1 MAATNKPEFASI
13 AIRSETGGHD
23 PRPTAFKGLNPS
35 QCSGP
40 GGSSGFTPAMESS
53 VQGSR
58 KSGIRAGLASA
69 LLWFAA
75 SVPALAAD
83 LVIEHVTVVSPQHTA
98 AQPGQNV
105 LIRDGRIV
113 SVSVKPISA
122 AAGATRIDGRAKFL
136 TPGLMDSHVHVSDV
150 PGLPPGTNDPM
161 LKSLQDAYTRQQPR
175 SYLYYGV
182 TQLLD
187 LSGFSERIQAFEAQP
202 QRPDL
207 YRCGAAMVL
216 DGYPTV
222 FAPEAVRYQLWPDYI
237 YEPANA
243 ATHPLP
249 KGADAAQHT
258 PEVVIDRLAA
268 SGARCIKI
276 FIETGFGGASNWPIM
291 SKETL
296 QRVRAATRKRGLP
309 LLAHANA
316 IGSQRIAVEAQ
327 VDVLAHG
334 IWNWNEYATNEGV
347 PPAIANHLREIH
359 AKKMGYQPTLRV
371 IAALADLFREDTLKD
386 PAYAKVVPAPL
397 LEWYATPAGQWF
409 KEETRKE
416 MGGVPDMKAMHNFMV
431 IEARGMRAAK
441 YLHDLGHPLLVGSD
455 TPSAPT
461 FGSQPGYD
469 TYREMRMMAQSG
481 IPLAAIF
488 RAATINNARQFGL
501 DKDYGTV
508 AAGKVANLLLLNA
521 NPLETMHAWDSI
533 DRVILRGAV
542 IKRASLVAPR
552 E

>member
-1 MAATNKPEFASI
+1 MKGSLNSGVHAHLAA
-13 AIRSETGGHD
+13 AILWV
-23 PRPTAFKGLNPS
+23 AFG
-35 QCSGP
+35 
-40 GGSSGFTPAMESS
+40 A
-53 VQGSR
+53 
-58 KSGIRAGLASA
+58 
-69 LLWFAA
+69 
-75 SVPALAAD
+75 PALAAE
-83 LVIEHVTVVSPQHTA
+83 LVIDQVTVVSPQHTT
-98 AQPGQNV
+98 AQLKQNV

-113 SVSVKPISA
+113 SVSPKPVST
-122 AAGATRIDGRAKFL
+122 AAGAVRIDGRGKFL
-136 TPGLMDSHVHVSDV
+136 TPGLMDSHVHVGDV
-150 PGLPPGTNDPM
+150 PGLPFPGSDPV
-161 LKSLQDAYTRQQPR
+161 LISLQGAHARQQPR

-187 LSGFSERIQAFEAQP
+187 LSSLPERIEAFEAQP
-202 QRPDL
+202 QHPDL
-207 YRCGAAMVL
+207 FRCGPAMVL
-216 DGYPTV
+216 DGYPTL
-222 FAPEAVRYQLWPDYI
+222 FAPAAVRYQLWPDYI

-243 ATHPLP
+243 AAHPLP
-249 KGADAAQHT
+249 KGADPGQHT
-258 PEVVIDRLAA
+258 PEVIIDRLAA

-276 FIETGFGGASNWPIM
+276 FIEGGFGGASNWPVM

-316 IGSQRIAVEAQ
+316 IDTQRIAVEAQ
-327 VDVLAHG
+327 VDVIAHG
-334 IWNWNEYATNEGV
+334 LWNWNEYSTGQGV
-347 PPAIANHLREIH
+347 PPAIATHLREIH
-359 AKKMGYQPTLRV
+359 AKKIGYQPTLRV

-416 MGGVPDMKAMHNFMV
+416 MAGAPDMKAMHNFMV
-431 IEARGMRAAK
+431 VGSRGMRAAK
-441 YLHDLGHPLLVGSD
+441 YLHDLGQPLLLGSD

-481 IPLAAIF
+481 IPLPAIF

-501 DKDYGTV
+501 DREYGTV
-508 AAGKVANLLLLNA
+508 EAGKVANLLLLTA
-521 NPLETMHAWDSI
+521 NPLETMRAWTSI
-533 DRVILRGAV
+533 DRIILRGAV
-542 IKRASLVAPR
+542 IKRESLAARR